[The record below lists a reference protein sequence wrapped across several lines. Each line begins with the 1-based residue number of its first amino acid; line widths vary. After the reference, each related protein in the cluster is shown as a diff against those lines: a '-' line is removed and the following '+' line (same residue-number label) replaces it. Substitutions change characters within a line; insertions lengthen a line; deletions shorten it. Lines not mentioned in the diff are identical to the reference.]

1 MALPDFLT
9 TRDVAQVFAEEIEAL
24 RGRVSDRFDDAGCRL
39 FLRSILPE
47 EREVRRRD
55 RLQGGVAVMA
65 SEVEIRVHPY
75 VFRQVCSNGAIRCH
89 AVQTRTVAVPSVEW
103 EAPDAILE
111 LRDAVRACAQR
122 AAFVEGVE
130 EMRSTLAEQEVD
142 VLLTLMPMLANLRGR
157 ILGDTVRSILSR
169 AMDEK
174 RGGGGGRGATRF
186 AWMNAVTSVA
196 RDARDPELRWR
207 LEEIGGGVP
216 VMTATPTRRRGAARK
231 VEVLVP
237 A

>member
-24 RGRVSDRFDDAGCRL
+24 GGRVCDRFDDTGCRL

-89 AVQTRTVAVPSVEW
+89 AVQTRTVEVPSVEW
-103 EAPDAILE
+103 EAHDAILE

-122 AAFVEGVE
+122 GAFIEGVDE
-130 EMRSTLAEQEVD
+130 IRSTLAERDVD
-142 VLLTLMPMLANLRGR
+142 VLLTLMPMLSSLPGGV
-157 ILGDTVRSILSR
+157 LGKTVRSIMSR
-169 AMDEK
+169 AMDER
-174 RGGGGGRGATRF
+174 RGGVGRGATRF
-186 AWMNAVTSVA
+186 AWMNAITSVA
-196 RDARDPELRWR
+196 RDTRDPELRWR

-216 VMTATPTRRRGAARK
+216 VMTAAPTRRRGAARRAPA
-231 VEVLVP
+231 LVP